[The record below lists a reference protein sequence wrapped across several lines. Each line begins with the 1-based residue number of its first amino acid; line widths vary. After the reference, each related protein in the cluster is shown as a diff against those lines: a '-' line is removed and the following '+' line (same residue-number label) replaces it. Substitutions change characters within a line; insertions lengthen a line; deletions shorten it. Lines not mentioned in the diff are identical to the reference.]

1 MMLIIALMVFVEVL
15 KRRRRSYMVACEDAL
30 GGGWG
35 RGEHREPGYNHTH
48 DFRSKENNFCKR
60 HKMSFE

>member
-1 MMLIIALMVFVEVL
+1 
-15 KRRRRSYMVACEDAL
+15 MVACEDAL
-30 GGGWG
+30 GGGA
-35 RGEHREPGYNHTH
+35 GEGKIGEPGYDHTH